1 MQKRKEKK
9 RKEKKRKKKKFIDYF
24 STLFEGT
31 IGEEPSSYMGSIPE
45 YSVKFTV
52 WILRKY
58 ILFFWNTDLILT
70 DPLICYSKI
79 HNAVKLP

>member
-1 MQKRKEKK
+1 MEYILFRYSRNHLRLLHCISYLKLKKCKMQKRKEKK

-52 WILRKY
+52 
-58 ILFFWNTDLILT
+58 
-70 DPLICYSKI
+70 
-79 HNAVKLP
+79 